1 MVRQES
7 TYILNELYPSDPKKR
22 KDIIEALCKAI
33 TSCSINVEITPEELY
48 LSLDEAITNAMEHGN
63 HWDPRKNIEVAVT
76 ADRDH
81 MQISIS
87 DQGKGFDT
95 RSIRAALKNRDV
107 LSNRGR
113 GIYII
118 NQFSKIS
125 WNEKGNQIILLI
137 NRKK

>member
-7 TYILNELYPSDPKKR
+7 TSILNELYPSDPKKR
-22 KDIIEALCKAI
+22 KDIIETLCNTVT
-33 TSCSINVEITPEELY
+33 TSGIGLEITAEELY

-63 HWDPRKNIEVAVT
+63 RWDPRKNIRVLIT
-76 ADRDH
+76 ADRGR
-81 MQISIS
+81 MQITIA
-87 DQGKGFDT
+87 DEGKGFDT
-95 RSIRAALKNRDV
+95 RSIKAALKNRDV

-118 NQFSKIS
+118 NQFSEIT
-125 WNEKGNQIILLI
+125 WNDSGSQITLHI

>member
-33 TSCSINVEITPEELY
+33 SISGIDLEVTPEELY

-63 HWDPRKNIEVAVT
+63 RWDPRKSITVAITVE
-76 ADRDH
+76 RDE
-81 MQISIS
+81 MVIAIT
-87 DQGKGFDT
+87 DQGAGFST
-95 RSIRAALKNRDV
+95 KSIRNMLKNRDV

-118 NQFSKIS
+118 NQFCKIT
-125 WNEKGNQIILLI
+125 WNDAGNQIILHF

>member
-7 TYILNELYPSDPKKR
+7 TSILNELYPSDPKKR
-22 KDIIEALCKAI
+22 KDIIETLCNVVA
-33 TSCSINVEITPEELY
+33 TSGIGLEITAEELY

-63 HWDPRKNIEVAVT
+63 HWDPRKSIRVTIT
-76 ADRDH
+76 ADRVRMHIAIAD
-81 MQISIS
+81 
-87 DQGKGFDT
+87 DGKGFDT
-95 RSIRAALKNRDV
+95 RSIKASLKNRDV

-118 NQFSKIS
+118 NQFSEIT
-125 WNEKGNQIILLI
+125 WNNSGNQITLLI

>member
-22 KDIIEALCKAI
+22 KDIIETICKAI
-33 TSCSINVEITPEELY
+33 SSSGIDLEVTPEEIY

-63 HWDPRKNIEVAVT
+63 QWDPRKTIGVVIT
-76 ADRDH
+76 AGRDE
-81 MQISIS
+81 MAISIN
-87 DQGKGFDT
+87 DQGKGFST
-95 RSIRAALKNRDV
+95 KRIRNMLKNRDV

-118 NQFSKIS
+118 NQFCKIT
-125 WNEKGNQIILLI
+125 WNDAGNQIVLHF

>member
-7 TYILNELYPSDPKKR
+7 TYILNELYPSDQKKR

-33 TSCSINVEITPEELY
+33 TSSSIDVEITPEELY

-63 HWDPRKNIEVAVT
+63 RWDPRKNIEVAVT

-81 MQISIS
+81 MLISIS

-95 RSIRAALKNRDV
+95 RSIKAALKNRDV

-125 WNEKGNQIILLI
+125 WNEKGNQIILQI